1 MHVSGTY
8 TGFYPS
14 KNASA
19 LLPVHQQYVDFA
31 RTKEM
36 LSVNPFM
43 NPTGNVWD
51 IIINPEGHS
60 RSLMMIF
67 IPPSVM
73 EGQNRPNHVLSCP
86 DMFPYPLSFW
96 C

>member
-51 IIINPEGHS
+51 IIINP
-60 RSLMMIF
+60 
-67 IPPSVM
+67 
-73 EGQNRPNHVLSCP
+73 
-86 DMFPYPLSFW
+86 
-96 C
+96 